1 MTQLQMIDKTKSIAQ
16 NDKNISAVF
25 MYGSFTKNEGDKY
38 SDIEFY
44 IFLKDKE
51 KFSAENWVS
60 QIHPLALY
68 FTNEFGSEVAIFE
81 NMIRGEFHFLTNDQ
95 MEVIK
100 SWDGLVEFSDF
111 DKMILVDKED
121 LLTNT
126 LKEIKNK
133 YLHLWID
140 EALNK
145 ISSLNEDRMSGGIS
159 YILLALLFRI
169 DYLLQPQGALFEDIE
184 KINGI
189 YNAKDNKSTLERNRL
204 MIDELKR
211 VKSKSK
217 EEIFKAI
224 VVNESNILR
233 NELTKAIKSVP
244 SPIEKMR
251 NYVFVR
257 MKAFEKLSNYY
268 NAIFDKNLD
277 HFDFV
282 ETIRA
287 KYDREELAILRL
299 ILYDGARKKVFSVAN
314 SEYTALAVQT
324 ALKGLEVPLFWKKK
338 DVDIEERLNGILD
351 VLFYGIVR
359 K

>member
-68 FTNEFGSEVAIFE
+68 FTNEYGSEVAIFE

-126 LKEIKNK
+126 LKEIKTKVPDRTTNENILWLSQSLLNVLLTTSNLIKRQEFAYAYQSLSNVQK
-133 YLHLWID
+133 YLLWLIRIETYQTKHWESPTKSLEKDID
-140 EALNK
+140 P
-145 ISSLNEDRMSGGIS
+145 
-159 YILLALLFRI
+159 Y
-169 DYLLQPQGALFEDIE
+169 
-184 KINGI
+184 
-189 YNAKDNKSTLERNRL
+189 
-204 MIDELKR
+204 
-211 VKSKSK
+211 
-217 EEIFKAI
+217 
-224 VVNESNILR
+224 
-233 NELTKAIKSVP
+233 
-244 SPIEKMR
+244 
-251 NYVFVR
+251 
-257 MKAFEKLSNYY
+257 
-268 NAIFDKNLD
+268 
-277 HFDFV
+277 
-282 ETIRA
+282 
-287 KYDREELAILRL
+287 
-299 ILYDGARKKVFSVAN
+299 
-314 SEYTALAVQT
+314 
-324 ALKGLEVPLFWKKK
+324 
-338 DVDIEERLNGILD
+338 
-351 VLFYGIVR
+351 
-359 K
+359 

>member
-1 MTQLQMIDKTKSIAQ
+1 MIQLQMIDKTKSIAQ

-126 LKEIKNK
+126 LKEIKTKVPDRTTNENILWLSQSLLNVLLTTSNLIKRQEFAHAYQSLSNVQK
-133 YLHLWID
+133 YLLWLIRIETYQTKHWESPTKSLEKDID
-140 EALNK
+140 PDWY
-145 ISSLNEDRMSGGIS
+145 SLFQQTASELD
-159 YILLALLFRI
+159 
-169 DYLLQPQGALFEDIE
+169 PTDI
-184 KINGI
+184 KT
-189 YNAKDNKSTLERNRL
+189 AFKKTLT
-204 MIDELKR
+204 
-211 VKSKSK
+211 
-217 EEIFKAI
+217 
-224 VVNESNILR
+224 
-233 NELTKAIKSVP
+233 LT
-244 SPIEKMR
+244 
-251 NYVFVR
+251 
-257 MKAFEKLSNYY
+257 EKL
-268 NAIFDKNLD
+268 FDNLG
-277 HFDFV
+277 V
-282 ETIRA
+282 EA
-287 KYDREELAILRL
+287 K
-299 ILYDGARKKVFSVAN
+299 
-314 SEYTALAVQT
+314 
-324 ALKGLEVPLFWKKK
+324 LKGVLRR
-338 DVDIEERLNGILD
+338 IE
-351 VLFYGIVR
+351 
-359 K
+359 

>member
-68 FTNEFGSEVAIFE
+68 FTNEYGSEVAIFE

-126 LKEIKNK
+126 LKEIKTKVPDRTTNENILWLSQSLLNVLLTTSNLIKRREFAHAYQSLSNTQK
-133 YLHLWID
+133 YLLWLIRIETSETKHWESPTKSLEKDID
-140 EALNK
+140 QDWY
-145 ISSLNEDRMSGGIS
+145 SLFQQTTTKLEP
-159 YILLALLFRI
+159 I
-169 DYLLQPQGALFEDIE
+169 DIKAAF
-184 KINGI
+184 K
-189 YNAKDNKSTLERNRL
+189 KSLELSR
-204 MIDELKR
+204 EL
-211 VKSKSK
+211 
-217 EEIFKAI
+217 
-224 VVNESNILR
+224 
-233 NELTKAIKSVP
+233 
-244 SPIEKMR
+244 
-251 NYVFVR
+251 
-257 MKAFEKLSNYY
+257 
-268 NAIFDKNLD
+268 FDKLK
-277 HFDFV
+277 V
-282 ETIRA
+282 ET
-287 KYDREELAILRL
+287 KLKELLM
-299 ILYDGARKKVFSVAN
+299 K
-314 SEYTALAVQT
+314 
-324 ALKGLEVPLFWKKK
+324 
-338 DVDIEERLNGILD
+338 IE
-351 VLFYGIVR
+351 
-359 K
+359 

>member
-126 LKEIKNK
+126 LKEIKTKIPDRTTSENTLWLSQSLFNVLLTTSNLIKRQEFAHAYQSLSNTQK
-133 YLHLWID
+133 YLLWLIRIETSQTKHWESPTKSLEKDID
-140 EALNK
+140 PEWY
-145 ISSLNEDRMSGGIS
+145 SLFQQTTSRLDST
-159 YILLALLFRI
+159 
-169 DYLLQPQGALFEDIE
+169 DI
-184 KINGI
+184 KTAFKN
-189 YNAKDNKSTLERNRL
+189 TLT
-204 MIDELKR
+204 
-211 VKSKSK
+211 
-217 EEIFKAI
+217 
-224 VVNESNILR
+224 
-233 NELTKAIKSVP
+233 LT
-244 SPIEKMR
+244 
-251 NYVFVR
+251 
-257 MKAFEKLSNYY
+257 EKL
-268 NAIFDKNLD
+268 FDNLG
-277 HFDFV
+277 V
-282 ETIRA
+282 EA
-287 KYDREELAILRL
+287 K
-299 ILYDGARKKVFSVAN
+299 
-314 SEYTALAVQT
+314 
-324 ALKGLEVPLFWKKK
+324 LKGVLRR
-338 DVDIEERLNGILD
+338 IE
-351 VLFYGIVR
+351 
-359 K
+359 

>member
-68 FTNEFGSEVAIFE
+68 FTNEYGSEVAIFE

-126 LKEIKNK
+126 LKEIKTKVPDRTTNENILWLSQSLLNVLLTTSNLIKRQEFAHAYQSLSNVQK
-133 YLHLWID
+133 YLLWLIMC
-140 EALNK
+140 A
-145 ISSLNEDRMSGGIS
+145 SGGKVDTRDLES
-159 YILLALLFRI
+159 RDHRSCGFKSRLAH
-169 DYLLQPQGALFEDIE
+169 Q
-184 KINGI
+184 
-189 YNAKDNKSTLERNRL
+189 
-204 MIDELKR
+204 
-211 VKSKSK
+211 
-217 EEIFKAI
+217 KA
-224 VVNESNILR
+224 
-233 NELTKAIKSVP
+233 
-244 SPIEKMR
+244 
-251 NYVFVR
+251 
-257 MKAFEKLSNYY
+257 
-268 NAIFDKNLD
+268 
-277 HFDFV
+277 
-282 ETIRA
+282 
-287 KYDREELAILRL
+287 
-299 ILYDGARKKVFSVAN
+299 
-314 SEYTALAVQT
+314 
-324 ALKGLEVPLFWKKK
+324 
-338 DVDIEERLNGILD
+338 
-351 VLFYGIVR
+351 
-359 K
+359 

>member
-1 MTQLQMIDKTKSIAQ
+1 MIQLQMIDKTKSIAQ

-126 LKEIKNK
+126 LKEIKTKVPDRTTNENILWLSQSLLNVLLTTSNLIKRQEFAHAYQSLSNVQK
-133 YLHLWID
+133 YLLWLIRIETYQTKHWESPTKSLENDID
-140 EALNK
+140 PDWY
-145 ISSLNEDRMSGGIS
+145 SLFQQTTSE
-159 YILLALLFRI
+159 LA
-169 DYLLQPQGALFEDIE
+169 PTDI
-184 KINGI
+184 KT
-189 YNAKDNKSTLERNRL
+189 AFKKTLT
-204 MIDELKR
+204 
-211 VKSKSK
+211 
-217 EEIFKAI
+217 
-224 VVNESNILR
+224 
-233 NELTKAIKSVP
+233 LT
-244 SPIEKMR
+244 
-251 NYVFVR
+251 
-257 MKAFEKLSNYY
+257 EKL
-268 NAIFDKNLD
+268 FDNLG
-277 HFDFV
+277 V
-282 ETIRA
+282 EA
-287 KYDREELAILRL
+287 K
-299 ILYDGARKKVFSVAN
+299 
-314 SEYTALAVQT
+314 
-324 ALKGLEVPLFWKKK
+324 LKGVLRR
-338 DVDIEERLNGILD
+338 IE
-351 VLFYGIVR
+351 
-359 K
+359 